1 MICYRFNITNLQKQL
16 IEYLSSV
23 VRDYKRAVSEYRS
36 RGYDL
41 NHMDKELGFLDDGI
55 QHAPNCNPIF
65 AKHLKYV
72 MFHLE
77 SNCPALPSHSPEHFL
92 NWV

>member
-55 QHAPNCNPIF
+55 
-65 AKHLKYV
+65 
-72 MFHLE
+72 
-77 SNCPALPSHSPEHFL
+77 
-92 NWV
+92 

>member
-1 MICYRFNITNLQKQL
+1 LCFFNTSPSVNHVFLDDIRNQNVICCRFNIMNLQKQL

-23 VRDYKRAVSEYRS
+23 VRDYERAISEYRS

-55 QHAPNCNPIF
+55 
-65 AKHLKYV
+65 
-72 MFHLE
+72 
-77 SNCPALPSHSPEHFL
+77 
-92 NWV
+92 